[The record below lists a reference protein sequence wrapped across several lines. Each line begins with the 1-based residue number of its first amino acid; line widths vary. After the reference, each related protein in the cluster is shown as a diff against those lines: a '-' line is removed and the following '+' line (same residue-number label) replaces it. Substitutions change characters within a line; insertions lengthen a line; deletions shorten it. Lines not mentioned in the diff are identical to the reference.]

1 MIIIQSVYAH
11 GEYGENKNDK
21 NINIVMKN
29 Y

>member
-11 GEYGENKNDK
+11 GEYRENKNDT
-21 NINIVMKN
+21 NINILMRN